1 MELRADARRNQ
12 AGQSVVELAFVLPL
26 LILFILGVADLSRA
40 IHAYSAIVNLS
51 REGANLAARTTMDA
65 ATIMNTLAAG
75 ALPLALDK
83 QGMMYLTEVEEVSG
97 STTIRS
103 QLGWKG
109 GSGLRSR
116 INGHSVADA
125 LSGIELEPGQKVLVF
140 EVLYRYDSFF
150 KSGAGGFAPV
160 LHSQTIF

>member
-40 IHAYSAIVNLS
+40 IHAYNAIVNLS

-97 STTIRS
+97 STAIRS
-103 QLGWKG
+103 QVGWKG
-109 GSGLRSR
+109 GSGLPSR
-116 INGHSVADA
+116 VDGHSVADA
-125 LSGIELEPGQKVLVF
+125 LNGIELEPGQKVLVF
-140 EVLYRYDSFF
+140 EVLYRYDGLF
-150 KSGAGGFAPV
+150 KSGDSGFAPV
-160 LHSQTIF
+160 LHSQAIF

>member
-1 MELRADARRNQ
+1 MKLRADARRNQ

-40 IHAYSAIVNLS
+40 IQAYNAIVNLS
-51 REGANLAARTTMDA
+51 REGANLAARTTLDA
-65 ATIMNTLAAG
+65 DTIMNTLAAD
-75 ALPLALDK
+75 APLALDK
-83 QGMMYLTEVEEVSG
+83 QGMMYLTEVEKVSG

-116 INGHSVADA
+116 IDGDTLAETLDD
-125 LSGIELEPGQKVLVF
+125 IELQPGQIVLIF
-140 EVLYRYDSFF
+140 EVLYRYDSLF
-150 KSGAGGFAPV
+150 KSGDGGFAPV
-160 LHSQTIF
+160 LHSKIIF